1 MTVICVNL
9 RLKNLIPIN
18 LPQIGEEEI
27 EAVVKVMRS
36 GPLTNALG
44 AGPMVT
50 KFEKNFEKFACTKH
64 AVAVNT
70 GTAALHAALV
80 AAGVKQGDE
89 VILPSFTFVATAEA
103 VVMAGG
109 KPVFADI
116 DPETY
121 HVSPDEIDK
130 NVTKKTKAIVPVDL
144 YGLPVDI
151 KPIRKIAAKH
161 DLAIVEDAAQAHGAT
176 YAGKPAGVFADAAC
190 WSLYASKN
198 MTTGEGG
205 VVTTDSDS
213 MVETL
218 RLIRTHGEKAKYA
231 SLMLGYNYRMSE
243 IQAAI
248 GIVQLEKLP
257 SFVAKRRANAKR
269 LTKLLAASDR
279 LKLPEESAERQHS
292 WYLYTVRLQNATEN
306 ERKRIVEELR
316 RKDIG
321 AEVYYINPVHLMPYY
336 RESFGEHQLP
346 ETEKAAK
353 QVFSLPIHPG
363 VTEAQVDYIGK
374 TLLSLL

>member
-1 MTVICVNL
+1 L
-9 RLKNLIPIN
+9 EAESLIHIN
-18 LPQIGEEEI
+18 LPCIGEEEV
-27 EAVVKVMRS
+27 EAVVKVMRG

-50 KFEKNFEKFACTKH
+50 EFEKKFAAFAGVKH

-70 GTAALHAALV
+70 GTAALHSAVV

-109 KPVFADI
+109 KPVFTDI

-121 HVSPDEIDK
+121 NLSPGEIER
-130 NVTKKTKAIVPVDL
+130 NLTEKTRAILPVDL
-144 YGLPVDI
+144 YGFSVDI
-151 KPIRKIAAKH
+151 KPIREIAAEH
-161 DLAIVEDAAQAHGAT
+161 GLAIVEDAAQAHGAT
-176 YAGKPAGVFADAAC
+176 YEGKPAGVFADAAC

-205 VVTTDSDS
+205 VVTTDSDE

-248 GIVQLEKLP
+248 GLVQLEKLS
-257 SFVAKRRANAKR
+257 SFVAKRRENAQR
-269 LTKLLAASDR
+269 LTRLLAESDK
-279 LKLPEESAERQHS
+279 LKLPQESEGRRHS
-292 WYLYTVRLQNATEN
+292 WYLYTVRLRNATGN
-306 ERKRIVEELR
+306 QRDAIVEELQ
-316 RKDIG
+316 KKGIG
-321 AEVYYINPVHLMPYY
+321 AVAYYVNPVHLMPYY
-336 RESFGEHQLP
+336 RETFGECRLS
-346 ETEKAAK
+346 ETEKAAG
-353 QVFSLPIHPG
+353 QVLSLPIHPG
-363 VTEAQVDYIGK
+363 VTETQIDYIGD
-374 TLLSLL
+374 TLLGLL

>member
-1 MTVICVNL
+1 L
-9 RLKNLIPIN
+9 EAEQLIPIN
-18 LPQIGEEEI
+18 LPLIGEEEI

-50 KFEKNFEKFACTKH
+50 QFEKKFAEFAGVKH

-70 GTAALHAALV
+70 GTAALHSAVV

-109 KPVFADI
+109 KPVFTDI

-121 HVSPDEIDK
+121 NIPPSEIEK
-130 NVTKKTKAIVPVDL
+130 NVTEETKAIVPVDL
-144 YGLPVDI
+144 YGFSADME
-151 KPIRKIAAKH
+151 PIRKIASEH
-161 DLAIVEDAAQAHGAT
+161 GLAVVEDAAQAHGAT

-198 MTTGEGG
+198 ITTGEGG
-205 VVTTDSDS
+205 VVTTDSDELD
-213 MVETL
+213 ETL
-218 RLIRTHGEKAKYA
+218 RLIRNHGEKAKYA
-231 SLMLGYNYRMSE
+231 TLMLGYNYRMSE

-248 GIVQLEKLP
+248 GLVQLGKLP
-257 SFVAKRRANAKR
+257 IFAAKRRENAQR
-269 LTKLLAASDR
+269 LTKLLATSDR

-292 WYLYTVRLQNATEN
+292 WYLYTVRLKNAAEN
-306 ERKRIVEELR
+306 ERNKIVEELQ
-316 RKDIG
+316 RKGVG
-321 AEVYYINPVHLMPYY
+321 AVAYYVHPVHLMPYY
-336 RESFGEHQLP
+336 FEAFGERRLP
-346 ETEKAAK
+346 ETEKAAS
-353 QVFSLPIHPG
+353 QVFSLPVHPG
-363 VTEAQVDYIGK
+363 VTADQVDYVGK
-374 TLLSLL
+374 TLLDLL

>member
-1 MTVICVNL
+1 
-9 RLKNLIPIN
+9 LIPIN
-18 LPQIGEEEI
+18 LPKIGEEEI
-27 EAVVKVMRS
+27 EAVVKVMRR

-50 KFEKNFEKFACTKH
+50 QFEKNFAEFAGVKH
-64 AVAVNT
+64 AIAVNT
-70 GTAALHAALV
+70 GTAALHAAIV

-121 HVSPDEIDK
+121 HISPDEIEK

-144 YGLPVDI
+144 YGLAVDI
-151 KPIRKIAAKH
+151 TPIRKIAAEH

-176 YAGKPAGVFADAAC
+176 YAGNPAGVFADAAC

-198 MTTGEGG
+198 ITTGEGG
-205 VVTTDSDS
+205 VVTTDSDE
-213 MVETL
+213 MAETL

-231 SLMLGYNYRMSE
+231 SLLLGCNYRMSE

-248 GIVQLEKLP
+248 GLVQLEKLP
-257 SFVAKRRANAKR
+257 AFVAKRRENAKR

-279 LKLPEESAERQHS
+279 LKLPEESEERQHS
-292 WYLYTVRLQNATEN
+292 WYLYTVRLQNSTES
-306 ERKRIVEELR
+306 ERNKIVEELR

-336 RESFGEHQLP
+336 RESFGERRLP
-346 ETEKAAK
+346 ETEKVSK

-363 VTEAQVDYIGK
+363 VTEAQIDYIGK
-374 TLLSLL
+374 TLLQLL

>member
-1 MTVICVNL
+1 M
-9 RLKNLIPIN
+9 IPIN
-18 LPQIGEEEI
+18 LPKIGEEEI
-27 EAVVKVMRS
+27 EAVVRVMRS
-36 GPLTNALG
+36 GVLTHGLG

-50 KFEKNFEKFACTKH
+50 QFENNFAKFANVKY

-70 GTAALHAALV
+70 GTAALHAAVL
-80 AAGVKQGDE
+80 AAGVQQGDE

-121 HVSPDEIDK
+121 NISPADVEKKI
-130 NVTKKTKAIVPVDL
+130 TKKTKAILPVDL
-144 YGLPVDI
+144 YGFSADI
-151 KPIRKIAAKH
+151 APIREIAEAHGLK
-161 DLAIVEDAAQAHGAT
+161 IVEDAAQAHGAT
-176 YAGKPAGVFADAAC
+176 YNGRPAGVFSDAAC

-205 VVTTDSDS
+205 VVTTDNAE
-213 MVETL
+213 MAETL
-218 RLIRTHGEKAKYA
+218 RLLRNHGEKTKYT

-248 GIVQLEKLP
+248 GLVQLEKLP
-257 SFVAKRRANAKR
+257 SFVAKRRENARR
-269 LTKLLAASDR
+269 LTELLAQTDR
-279 LKLPEESAERQHS
+279 LKLPTETDERRHS
-292 WYLYTVRLQNATEN
+292 WYLYTVRLKDATET
-306 ERKRIVEELR
+306 ERNKILEELR
-316 RKDIG
+316 KKGIG
-321 AEVYYINPVHLMPYY
+321 AEAYYSTPVHLMPYY
-336 RESFGEHQLP
+336 CERFGRFSLP

-363 VTEAQVDYIGK
+363 VTEAQIDYIGK
-374 TLLSLL
+374 TLLNLL